1 MAPTGTWRDLPI
13 ATRTPVSVQITGA
26 LVGALAGAAAAIGGG
41 IGHHFGLLSI
51 IVVTIGMAMV
61 TSVAGWAAA
70 IDLIEQRLPNR
81 LIYPLIPATAL
92 IAIVLAI
99 VVGQPRRISAAVV
112 AGIIVAGL
120 FLLIALTI
128 PSALGMGDAKYALP
142 LAMAAGWWSYP
153 TAAWMVIDAIV
164 IGGVAAIGL
173 LLARRADRRSHIPF
187 GPFLLCGL
195 ILAIGW
201 NATASPFSW

>member
-1 MAPTGTWRDLPI
+1 M
-13 ATRTPVSVQITGA
+13 RTPTSVQISGA
-26 LVGALAGAAAAIGGG
+26 LLGALAGAGAAVGGG
-41 IGHHFGLLSI
+41 IGHHFTLLPLI
-51 IVVTIGMAMV
+51 IVASGIAAI

-81 LIYPLIPATAL
+81 LIYPLIPATAGL
-92 IAIVLAI
+92 AIALAI
-99 VVGQPRRISAAVV
+99 VVGQPRRISAALVS
-112 AGIIVAGL
+112 GIIVAGL

-153 TAAWMVIDAIV
+153 TAAWMVIAAV
-164 IGGVAAIGL
+164 LIGGVVALGL
-173 LLARRADRRSHIPF
+173 LVARRANRRSHIPF